1 LLFIQ
6 AGVNWGGHVIV
17 VRLMGGLGNQM
28 FQYACAKSL
37 ALRYKTDVRVDLS
50 YLLDEELRSQH
61 TPREFELGCFVL
73 SQRLATPSDLAF
85 FNRGKRGFARLIQ
98 RLRPRVV
105 LQERTLR
112 YDPDLLAG
120 AKKNTQLI
128 GYWQSEAYFASIRS
142 TLLSDFRLARPL
154 SYRATEMAVNIRAT
168 IAVSLHVR
176 RGDYAT
182 LPEVTSYHGICGQTY
197 YRKAVQYMKSKV
209 PDARF
214 FVFSDDPA
222 WCRQSLEGSGAMTI
236 VEPSDSAAEDMYLM
250 SLCRHHIVTN
260 SSFSWWGAWL
270 NLRSDKVVIAP
281 KLWISPIA
289 PVQPDII
296 PPDWLVMHE

>member
-1 LLFIQ
+1 M
-6 AGVNWGGHVIV
+6 IV

-28 FQYACAKSL
+28 FQYACANSL
-37 ALRYKTDVRVDLS
+37 AIRFSTDVRVDSS
-50 YLLDEELRSQH
+50 YLLNEELLSQH

-73 SQRLATPSDLAF
+73 SQRSATPADLAF
-85 FNRGKRGFARLIQ
+85 FNRGKSGFARLIQ

-128 GYWQSEAYFASIRS
+128 GYWQSESYFASIRD
-142 TLLSDFRLARPL
+142 TLLSDFRVARPL

-176 RGDYAT
+176 RGDYAA
-182 LPEVTSYHGICGQTY
+182 LPEVTSYHGLCGQTY
-197 YRKAVQYMKSKV
+197 YRKAIQYMRSKM

-222 WCRQSLEGSGAMTI
+222 WCRQSLEGTREMTI

-250 SLCRHHIVTN
+250 SLCRHHIVAN

-270 NLRSDKVVIAP
+270 NTNPDKVVIAP
-281 KLWISPIA
+281 KPWISPTA

-296 PPDWLVMHE
+296 PPGWLVMHE

>member
-1 LLFIQ
+1 MLRPVPAVGDSFRPRFFQ
-6 AGVNWGGHVIV
+6 SREKRFRPSYPAVEATCGVTG
-17 VRLMGGLGNQM
+17 
-28 FQYACAKSL
+28 
-37 ALRYKTDVRVDLS
+37 TDS
-50 YLLDEELRSQH
+50 PLRSGSSC
-61 TPREFELGCFVL
+61 R
-73 SQRLATPSDLAF
+73 S
-85 FNRGKRGFARLIQ
+85 
-98 RLRPRVV
+98 
-105 LQERTLR
+105 
-112 YDPDLLAG
+112 
-120 AKKNTQLI
+120 KKNTQLI

>member
-1 LLFIQ
+1 M
-6 AGVNWGGHVIV
+6 IV

-37 ALRYKTDVRVDLS
+37 AIRFSTDVRVDLS

-176 RGDYAT
+176 RGDYAA
-182 LPEVTSYHGICGQTY
+182 LPEVTSYHGLCGQTY
-197 YRKAVQYMKSKV
+197 YRKAIQYMRSKM

-222 WCRQSLEGSGAMTI
+222 WCRQNLEGIGGMTI
-236 VEPSDSAAEDMYLM
+236 VEPSDSAAEEMHLM
-250 SLCRHHIVTN
+250 SLCRHHIIAN

-270 NLRSDKVVIAP
+270 NTNPDKVVIAP
-281 KLWISPIA
+281 KSWISPIG

-296 PPDWLVMHE
+296 PPGWLVMHE